1 MAKSAPTHK
10 VVHPKLYL
18 AVKGKMQ
25 KIEVGTP
32 LSLTDAQAKAF
43 GSKVEKIVN
52 IPTLQPGQIVEG

>member
-32 LSLTDAQAKAF
+32 LVLTDEQAKHH
-43 GSKVEKIVN
+43 GKKVKKIVN